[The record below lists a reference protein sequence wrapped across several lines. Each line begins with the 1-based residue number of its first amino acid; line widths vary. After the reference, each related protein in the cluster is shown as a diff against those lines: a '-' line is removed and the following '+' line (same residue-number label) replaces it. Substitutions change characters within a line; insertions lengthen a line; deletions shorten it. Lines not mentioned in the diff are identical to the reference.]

1 MRNDTSFILNFDIT
15 LTKTRENHF
24 NFTSKNKYQMKFYLC
39 CNTYISNIKH
49 LFQASPK
56 NQTVLRQRMKLRPL
70 LFEVTL
76 KMKVE
81 YKTTVVYTGDLNDI
95 NIPVYHTEKVSKKI
109 TCAMSK
115 FMNLQE
121 NTGSS
126 KTQCNMRKTKKGHR
140 VRQNKAVVEGWFL
153 VSTISVK
160 TPGIKVHLQGQ

>member
-1 MRNDTSFILNFDIT
+1 
-15 LTKTRENHF
+15 
-24 NFTSKNKYQMKFYLC
+24 
-39 CNTYISNIKH
+39 
-49 LFQASPK
+49 
-56 NQTVLRQRMKLRPL
+56 
-70 LFEVTL
+70 
-76 KMKVE
+76 
-81 YKTTVVYTGDLNDI
+81 
-95 NIPVYHTEKVSKKI
+95 
-109 TCAMSK
+109 MSK